1 MEAIG
6 IPVYFDRISPRVSG
20 SSLPSANGNNG
31 HNNGQPRLR
40 DRLCLLIR
48 QHPLDPSL
56 VKAYAADYCGTAT
69 LRDANREPPSM

>member
-6 IPVYFDRISPRVSG
+6 ISVYFDRISPRVSG

-48 QHPLDPSL
+48 QHRSIPAS
-56 VKAYAADYCGTAT
+56 
-69 LRDANREPPSM
+69 